1 MRKYTIPNKKYKM
14 RVNKQVCEYKI
25 PTLHHQ
31 FSSILNK
38 MITAHRMTK

>member
-25 PTLHHQ
+25 PTLN
-31 FSSILNK
+31 SSALVDFEQNDHSS
-38 MITAHRMTK
+38 TG